1 MSSCSHT
8 VFLYTCM
15 HTCLSLYT
23 EEGLPKYVTT
33 GDARR
38 AAELIW
44 YSKNHLLNYEI
55 IIYFFFP
62 HNKCVE
68 ICLCLFT
75 VNILW
80 THGIGPQKQ
89 ELWHVTKLIVIWRHL
104 IVLKIGLIG
113 EKKPHFSLLPSALFC
128 SWGLLLQLRITSKRG
143 WRFLE
148 LQEED
153 LKDFLNTYN

>member
-1 MSSCSHT
+1 MFSHCVSLHMYAYMLVLIYRGRTAKVCYNWRCSESSWIDMIQQEPP
-8 VFLYTCM
+8 LK
-15 HTCLSLYT
+15 L
-23 EEGLPKYVTT
+23 
-33 GDARR
+33 
-38 AAELIW
+38 W
-44 YSKNHLLNYEI
+44 NYFFF
-55 IIYFFFP
+55 FFFP

-80 THGIGPQKQ
+80 THGIGPPKQ